1 MLEVLSPQQLAQT
14 GESQYQAGQYEEAA
28 SSFEKAAKS
37 YLNISDPLMA
47 AEMANNLSVALL
59 RAGHSDKAYEACLG
73 TDQIFAQAGDNRRRA
88 IALGNQASALEALG
102 QKEQALDLY
111 QQCSDLLKQENL
123 PELRSAVLKSISALQ
138 LRTGRQFEA
147 MASMDA
153 AINTKKHLSLR
164 ERFLQMLIKLPFRL
178 MR

>member
-1 MLEVLSPQQLAQT
+1 MLEVLTPQQLTKT
-14 GESQYQAGQYEEAA
+14 GESQYQAGQFEEAA
-28 SSFEKAAKS
+28 STFEKAAKS
-37 YLNISDPLMA
+37 YANVNDPLMA
-47 AEMANNLSVALL
+47 AEMANNRSVALL
-59 RAGHSDKAYEACLG
+59 KAGHSSQAYEACLG
-73 TDQIFAQAGDNRRRA
+73 TDQIFAQAGDNRRTA
-88 IALGNQASALEALG
+88 IALGNQAAALEALG

-164 ERFLQMLIKLPFRL
+164 ERILQVLMKLPFRL

>member
-138 LRTGRQFEA
+138 MRTGKQFEA
-147 MASMDA
+147 LASMEA
-153 AINTKKHLSLR
+153 ALDIKEHLTLKEWILKKLLR
-164 ERFLQMLIKLPFRL
+164 VPFKMLH
-178 MR
+178 